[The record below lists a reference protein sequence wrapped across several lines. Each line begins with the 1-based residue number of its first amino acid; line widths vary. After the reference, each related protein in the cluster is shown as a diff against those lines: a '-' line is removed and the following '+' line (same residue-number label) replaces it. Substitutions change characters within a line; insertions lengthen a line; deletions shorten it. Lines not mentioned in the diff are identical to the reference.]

1 MCINMYYFAAKYNL
15 HLNDDYWACWQLA
28 AACCPLYQNDDE
40 VEWTWS

>member
-28 AACCPLYQNDDE
+28 ACCPLYQNDDE